1 MDDQKQTEPHPL
13 DIPDFLVRDPV
24 TNTAEFM
31 MSEQAQEI
39 MKERA
44 KPKARPAKTE
54 TKPVKTK
61 PAKETKAKAPAK
73 VEVKAKP
80 KKAEPAKKAVKAA
93 TSKKADKSEKD
104 QFGLRK
110 GSTRS
115 TAAAMYARKSGA
127 TLEEV
132 KEAVGSIQL
141 NVLKELEANGFA
153 VEKEK
158 ENREGK
164 RPLTR
169 YWLKAA
175 K

>member
-1 MDDQKQTEPHPL
+1 MDDQKQPESHPL

-39 MKERA
+39 MKEKA
-44 KPKARPAKTE
+44 KPQARPAKTE
-54 TKPVKTK
+54 TKPK
-61 PAKETKAKAPAK
+61 AAKAKAPAK
-73 VEVKAKP
+73 AQAAKTKPAKKAKSAKPVAKP
-80 KKAEPAKKAVKAA
+80 KKVAA
-93 TSKKADKSEKD
+93 KKADKSEKD

-141 NVLKELEANGFA
+141 NVLKELEATGFV

-158 ENREGK
+158 QTRSGK